1 MEEPPRRTRPV
12 GFGVDA
18 MPATRPGVPRERNAR
33 DPGAWWDR
41 PEQQRGADVLL
52 RQGLRAATPVFGTAQ
67 PRRGLSGLV
76 RRAAY
81 RFPEHRTA
89 RWALLLAGDRLDV
102 IEHRLGRSLWSGGGR
117 ARARLRDG
125 LTRARAQV
133 ARAAHAGR
141 CRSGAA
147 RLW

>member
-1 MEEPPRRTRPV
+1 
-12 GFGVDA
+12 
-18 MPATRPGVPRERNAR
+18 VPRERNAR

-41 PEQQRGADVLL
+41 PEQQRGAAVLA

-67 PRRGLSGLV
+67 PPRGLSGLV

-102 IEHRLGRSLWSGGGR
+102 IEHRLGRSLWLVPAFAALAIGYAAVSR
-117 ARARLRDG
+117 ALARR
-125 LTRARAQV
+125 
-133 ARAAHAGR
+133 
-141 CRSGAA
+141 
-147 RLW
+147 